1 MILLS
6 GICAFN
12 LDVQGISCQQA
23 GGRAMGMDRRH
34 RHKGSPN
41 VVTQAIL
48 IIHTANT
55 SNDRGKMRSQLYW
68 VDRSQHRLYIKGA
81 LTQFK
86 GPNAIQSPTI
96 LSYMGYNA
104 NQMPIIS

>member
-12 LDVQGISCQQA
+12 LDVQGTGAGISCQQA

-34 RHKGSPN
+34 RHKGSAK
-41 VVTQAIL
+41 VVTQTFL

-55 SNDRGKMRSQLYW
+55 SNDRGENEISTVL
-68 VDRSQHRLYIKGA
+68 G
-81 LTQFK
+81 
-86 GPNAIQSPTI
+86 GPKPT
-96 LSYMGYNA
+96 
-104 NQMPIIS
+104 